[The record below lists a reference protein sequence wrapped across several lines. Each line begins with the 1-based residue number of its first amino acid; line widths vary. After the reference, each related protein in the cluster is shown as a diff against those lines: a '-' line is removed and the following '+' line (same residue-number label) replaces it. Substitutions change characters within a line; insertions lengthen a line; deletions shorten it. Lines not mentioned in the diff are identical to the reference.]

1 MSNNYKDMCEL
12 LNDTLEKS
20 MSMSVIDKLNV
31 KLEYLAT
38 ILKRSV
44 TADKFHTL
52 KDISPI
58 VDPDKD
64 YCGLEFITHDSDY
77 QKKSYILKLFD
88 IFEEPKSIEID
99 DEAFNKIGID
109 HTHDV
114 CNTLGHLLPNISVKF
129 KRIENK
135 MNVFDNKN

>member
-20 MSMSVIDKLNV
+20 MSMSVIDKLNC

-52 KDISPI
+52 KDIRPVI
-58 VDPDKD
+58 DTDKD

-77 QKKSYILKLFD
+77 KKKNYILKLFD
-88 IFEEPKSIEID
+88 IFNEQKAIEID
-99 DEAFNKIGID
+99 DKAFNDIGID
-109 HTHDV
+109 RTHDV
-114 CNTLGHLLPNISVKF
+114 CSTLGHLLPNIPVKF
-129 KRIENK
+129 KRIENN
-135 MNVFDNKN
+135 MNVFDNKK